1 MKMKVGIVISTKD
14 AETAWNA
21 FRLGNFCLTEGDD
34 VKVFLLGQ
42 GVECQSSTV
51 EPFNVVAQA
60 ESFVDGGGKIWA
72 CGSCMKIRQQKAT
85 KTCPV
90 SSMRDLYSIVRES
103 DRVITF

>member
-1 MKMKVGIVISTKD
+1 MKVGIVISTKD

-51 EPFNVVAQA
+51 EPFNVVKQA
-60 ESFVDGGGKIWA
+60 ESFIDGGGKILA
-72 CGSCMKIRQQKAT
+72 CGGCMKIRQQKEI
-85 KTCPV
+85 KTCPI

-103 DRVITF
+103 ERVITF